1 MKEFIVFGNVVSYVS
16 MIVQAIDE
24 EDALNK
30 ASYEVASNNVDVSR
44 LELVSVNRERV
55 HTLSVN
61 GVDIEWDDVNEVY
74 KNKK

>member
-74 KNKK
+74 RNKK